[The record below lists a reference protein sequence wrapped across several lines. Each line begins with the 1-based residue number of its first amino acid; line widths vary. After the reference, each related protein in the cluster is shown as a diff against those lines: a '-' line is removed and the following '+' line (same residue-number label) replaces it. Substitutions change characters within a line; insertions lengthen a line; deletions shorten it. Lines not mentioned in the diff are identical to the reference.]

1 MFVCKGGAVKI
12 NTIQKLFVALS
23 LVVLCA
29 TAGLA
34 QVQTGPAVGET
45 IDLKSFQTRSG
56 RTLFEAMK
64 EHSVAMLVVV
74 DPNCSTCANVKDSLR
89 SLRERV
95 EKTRIAYYVVMI
107 PDGTDAE
114 KYFSFADSLKL
125 DAESFVWNNAS
136 AKPGSLA
143 AMTKPS
149 HLQITTEGL
158 IVEKWA
164 GVPQNT
170 GTP

>member
-1 MFVCKGGAVKI
+1 MKI
-12 NTIQKLFVALS
+12 HKLSVALC

-29 TAGLA
+29 TAALA
-34 QVQTGPAVGET
+34 QDLTGPAVGET

-74 DPNCSTCANVKDSLR
+74 DPNCNTCANVKDTLR
-89 SLRERV
+89 ALRERV
-95 EKTRIAYYVVMI
+95 EKSRIAYYLVMI
-107 PDGTDAE
+107 PDGTDTQ

-125 DAESFVWNNAS
+125 DVESFVWNNPS

-143 AMTKPS
+143 SMTKPS
-149 HLQITTEGL
+149 HLQITNEGL
-158 IVEKWA
+158 IVEKWS
-164 GVPQNT
+164 GIPQNT

>member
-1 MFVCKGGAVKI
+1 MKIRSILFAVCV
-12 NTIQKLFVALS
+12 
-23 LVVLCA
+23 VVLCA
-29 TAGLA
+29 NAGLA
-34 QVQTGPAVGET
+34 QDPAGPAVGET

-74 DPNCSTCANVKDSLR
+74 DPNCGTCANVKDSLR
-89 SLRERV
+89 GLRERV
-95 EKTRIAYYVVMI
+95 EKTRIAYYVIMI
-107 PDGTDAE
+107 PDGTDPQ

-125 DAESFVWNNAS
+125 DVESFVWNNAD

-143 AMTKPS
+143 SITKPA
-149 HLQITTEGL
+149 HLQITNEGL
-158 IVEKWA
+158 IVEKWL
-164 GVPQNT
+164 GIPQNT

>member
-1 MFVCKGGAVKI
+1 MKI
-12 NTIQKLFVALS
+12 HSILFAMCV
-23 LVVLCA
+23 VVLCA

-34 QVQTGPAVGET
+34 QDAAGPAVGET

-74 DPNCSTCANVKDSLR
+74 DPNCGTCANVKDTLR
-89 SLRERV
+89 ALRERV

-107 PDGTDAE
+107 PDGTDPQ

-125 DAESFVWNNAS
+125 DVESFVWNNAD

-143 AMTKPS
+143 SITKPA
-149 HLQITTEGL
+149 HLQITNEGL
-158 IVEKWA
+158 IVEKWL
-164 GVPQNT
+164 GIPQNT

>member
-1 MFVCKGGAVKI
+1 MKI
-12 NTIQKLFVALS
+12 RSILFAMCV
-23 LVVLCA
+23 VVLCA

-34 QVQTGPAVGET
+34 QDPAGPAVGET

-89 SLRERV
+89 GLRERV

-107 PDGTDAE
+107 PDGTDAQ

-125 DAESFVWNNAS
+125 DVESFVWNNAD

-143 AMTKPS
+143 SITKPA
-149 HLQITTEGL
+149 HLQITNEGL
-158 IVEKWA
+158 IVEKWL
-164 GVPQNT
+164 GIPQNT